1 METEKEAIDA
11 LTAAFFAAF
20 TAHGRHAP
28 QIDSLYELFL
38 PQAIIVQNVEG
49 AGEVLDVPGFVEPRR
64 AILTGGSMEVFREWE
79 TSETTNIFGHI
90 AHRFSRYEK
99 AWTSGGETFRGAGAK
114 CLQFV
119 RTAGGWK
126 ISALA
131 WDDDVLIRPLA
142 AADLDRI
149 RQIDVLCFGPDDQYS
164 DAVYEEMH
172 ASGESRVATKS
183 GVVVGYAFV
192 QGKIWEADVHIR
204 SFAVHPDHQRHGY
217 GKALLRSVMESAHG
231 SVDLLVDEF
240 NTDAVRLYESAGFVP
255 AEMCPIEPPKKRMSF
270 QRAQK

>member
-1 METEKEAIDA
+1 MQRDKEAIDA

-20 TAHGRHAP
+20 TARDRNAP
-28 QIDSLYELFL
+28 KIDSLYDLFF
-38 PQAIIVQNVEG
+38 PQAIIVQNLEG

-64 AILTGGSMEVFREWE
+64 AILTGGSMEAFREWE
-79 TSETTNIFGHI
+79 ISETTDIFGHI
-90 AHRFSRYEK
+90 AQRFSRYEK
-99 AWTSGGETFRGAGAK
+99 TWTSGGKACRGAGAK

-131 WDDDVLIRPLA
+131 WDDDVLILPLA

-149 RQIDVLCFGPDDQYS
+149 RQIDALCFGPDDRYD
-164 DAVYEEMH
+164 DAVYDEMR
-172 ASGESRVATKS
+172 ASRES

-204 SFAVHPDHQRHGY
+204 SFAVHPEHQRRGY
-217 GKALLRSVMESAHG
+217 GKALLRSVIENAHG
-231 SVDLLVDEF
+231 SVDLLVDES
-240 NTDAVRLYESAGFVP
+240 NTNAVGLYESLGFVP
-255 AEMCPIEPPKKRMSF
+255 AEMCPIEPPKRRMSL
-270 QRAQK
+270 RGKE